1 MSEEQRLTT
10 IIKWHEETEV
20 VLVQSGAL
28 PLEMEGGDAS
38 TLRTDCK
45 NHLHDARYVKNSHA
59 GPSPL
64 RTQHARRLTAGIAA
78 GPRD

>member
-28 PLEMEGGDAS
+28 PIIPE
-38 TLRTDCK
+38 
-45 NHLHDARYVKNSHA
+45 YW
-59 GPSPL
+59 
-64 RTQHARRLTAGIAA
+64 RRPEFHRAD
-78 GPRD
+78 R